1 MHAISDGT
9 VVTGGIGM
17 NDLLTETIVY
27 LGPATRLFPR
37 DARGRAPSTTTL
49 WRWRTRGVR
58 GVRLESA
65 RLGGRVVTSLEAVR
79 RFVSSVTETARP
91 PGTPATPTPNRAAE
105 QAQATATLNE
115 LWRGATNE

>member
-1 MHAISDGT
+1 
-9 VVTGGIGM
+9 M

-37 DARGRAPSTTTL
+37 DARGRAPSTSTL

-65 RLGGRVVTSLEAVR
+65 RLGGRVVSSLEAIR
-79 RFVSSVTETARP
+79 RFMRAVSEATRP
-91 PGTPATPTPNRAAE
+91 PGTPAGPTPNRAAE
-105 QAQATATLNE
+105 QARATATLNE